1 MFLQGGPGFGC
12 PEPQDS
18 PLTRVFLNRG
28 YQVLFLDY
36 RGVGLSSP
44 VTADTIPERADARFE
59 YLKLFRQDNNVRDLE
74 AVRQCLTSGVTDPAK
89 KKWSIFGQSFGGFV
103 SLSYLSKH
111 PSGLQEVFMT
121 GGLAP
126 ISKTPKEVYQ
136 ATFEKV
142 RQRNA
147 AYYTKFPEDVSRV
160 HRIVSFLYGQENNS
174 VKLPS
179 GGKLSPRRLLTLGHM
194 FGMHGGFDSVH
205 SMLLRMGQDIDQ
217 YGFLTRPTLE
227 QMETY
232 LNFDAAPIYAVLH
245 EAIYCFKKGVAS
257 NWAAQQVGQELEDF
271 RWLSTDNHGL
281 DKIGTSSD
289 DKPLYFT
296 GEMIFPFMFDDY
308 PELNRMKE
316 VAESL
321 AKYDRWDALYDEETL
336 KHNTVPVYAASYIE
350 DMYVEYDL
358 ARETARKVGNIKT
371 FETNASK
378 SRPRVRQIGPACAN
392 KNISVSQCAP
402 RSI

>member
-1 MFLQGGPGFGC
+1 M
-12 PEPQDS
+12 
-18 PLTRVFLNRG
+18 
-28 YQVLFLDY
+28 LFLDY

-44 VTADTIPERADARFE
+44 VTADTIPKQADDRFE

-74 AVRQCLTSGVTDPAK
+74 AVRQCLTSGLTDPAK

-103 SLSYLSKH
+103 CLSYLSKH
-111 PSGLQEVFMT
+111 PEGLQEVFMT

-126 ISKTPKEVYQ
+126 ISRTPKEVYQ
-136 ATFEKV
+136 ATFRKV
-142 RQRNA
+142 RERNL
-147 AYYTKFPEDVSRV
+147 AYYQKFPEDVPVVR
-160 HRIVSFLYGQENNS
+160 RIVSYLFRHENG

-179 GGKLSPRRLLTLGHM
+179 GGNLSPRRLLTLGHM
-194 FGMHGGFDSVH
+194 FGMHGGLDSVH
-205 SMLLRMGQDIDQ
+205 SMLLRMDQDLNQ

-232 LNFDAAPIYAVLH
+232 LNFNAAPIYAILH

-257 NWAAQQVGQELEDF
+257 NWAAQQVGQELDDF
-271 RWLSTDNHGL
+271 RWLSTDDHGFEQV
-281 DKIGTSSD
+281 DSTGD
-289 DKPLYFT
+289 ARPLFFT

-321 AKYDRWDALYDEETL
+321 AKYDQWDELYDEQRL
-336 KHNTVPVYAASYIE
+336 KNNTVPVYAASYIE

-358 ARETARKVGNIKT
+358 ARETARKVGGIKT

-378 SRPRVRQIGPACAN
+378 YNPNHCN
-392 KNISVSQCAP
+392 
-402 RSI
+402 